1 MIGTMLPSIDDLAL
15 FVTVADEGGFTAA
28 AIRLGLPKSTVSR
41 RLGEL
46 EARLRVTLFHR
57 TTRALSLTDEGR
69 HIYEIVAPAI
79 AAARL
84 AATAVAQRDHRVA
97 GRVVITA
104 TAALAQHL
112 IAPRL
117 AAITAAY
124 PEVQIELR
132 LSEQRVDIVGEGIDL
147 AVRMGTLEDSSLIAR
162 RLCAVRRVLVASPR
176 YLSTAGT
183 PLMPADLAAHHAIVT
198 SPALDVWHL
207 AGNWHCEVQWAIAA
221 GNMLVAHELARL
233 DQGIALLPDFLVSDD
248 LRSGALVTV
257 LDDHVDDRAD
267 AWIVTSPQRYRS
279 AAVKAVIEHLAEFPK
294 E

>member
-1 MIGTMLPSIDDLAL
+1 MMLPSLDDLAL
-15 FVTVADEGGFTAA
+15 FVAVADEGGFTAA
-28 AIRLGLPKSTVSR
+28 ATRLSLPKSTVSR
-41 RLGEL
+41 RLGDL

-69 HIYEIVAPAI
+69 RIHEIAAPAI

-84 AATAVAQRDHRVA
+84 AATAVAQRDQQVA

-117 AAITAAY
+117 AAMTAAY

-132 LSEQRVDIVGEGIDL
+132 LSEQRIDIVGEGVDL
-147 AVRMGTLEDSSLIAR
+147 AVRMGALEDSSLIAR
-162 RLCAVRRVLVASPR
+162 RLCTVRRFLVASPR
-176 YLSTAGT
+176 YVSAAGT
-183 PLMPADLAAHHAIVT
+183 PLTPADLAAHRTIVT

-207 AGNWHCEVQWAIAA
+207 ADDWNCEIQWTIAA
-221 GNMLVAHELARL
+221 GNMLVAHALAWL
-233 DQGIALLPDFLVSDD
+233 DQGIALLPDFLVNDD
-248 LRSGALVTV
+248 LRSGTLVTV
-257 LDDHVDDRAD
+257 LDDYVDDRAD

-279 AAVKAVIEHLAEFPK
+279 AAVKAVIEHLARLTEK
-294 E
+294 